1 MSTHTELSR
10 RLQNSDPQVRYTIM
24 FLYEQMAEIQK
35 QLDEAA
41 QAILG
46 FAGMMEQF
54 VELNKHTNDVLQNMR
69 RFGIT
74 EGVSVHSESVID
86 DPDKKN

>member
-1 MSTHTELSR
+1 MELNR
-10 RLQNSDPQVRYTIM
+10 RLKDSDPQVRYSII
-24 FLYEQMAEIQK
+24 FLYEQMIELQK
-35 QLDEAA
+35 QLDQAA

-46 FAGMMEQF
+46 FANMMEQF
-54 VELNKHTNDVLQNMR
+54 VAMNKHTSDVLQNIR

-74 EGVSVHSESVID
+74 EGVSVSSESVLD